1 MFGITTGT
9 ILDVAIGL
17 AVMYLMFSLVGT
29 TLNEMVAT
37 VIKLRARST

>member
-17 AVMYLMFSLVGT
+17 AVMYLMFSLV
-29 TLNEMVAT
+29 AHH
-37 VIKLRARST
+37 SQ